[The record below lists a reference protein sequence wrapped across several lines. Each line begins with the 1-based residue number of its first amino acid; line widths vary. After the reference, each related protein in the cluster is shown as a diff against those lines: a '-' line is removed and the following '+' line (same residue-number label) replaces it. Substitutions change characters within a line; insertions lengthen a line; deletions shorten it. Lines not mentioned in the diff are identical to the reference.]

1 MFMASLLRQIRQIR
15 SGTGVIGLPNHHP
28 AIVTAEVVLF
38 DHMSRGR
45 LLFGIGPSG
54 LSSDHEMFGNS
65 DPVIPNG

>member
-1 MFMASLLRQIRQIR
+1 M
-15 SGTGVIGLPNHHP
+15 IGLPNHHP
-28 AIVTAEVVLF
+28 AIVAAEVALF

-54 LSSDHEMFGNS
+54 LSSDPEMFGNS